1 MKKTPES
8 ISRARQQAGEQA
20 KVWRAGIADARAAL
34 ALYPEHKAEIERRVT
49 YAQDKIAEIAREL
62 KKLRKQGKKP
72 FWRRKEPEGRR
83 IHD

>member
-49 YAQDKIAEIAREL
+49 YAQTQIAELAREL
-62 KKLRKQGKKP
+62 KALRREGKKP
-72 FWRRKEPEGRR
+72 FWSK
-83 IHD
+83 